1 MILLFLVFFCLCI
14 DPVASQQTQEQLQLP
29 SPLFAIVDVE
39 TTGLNPS
46 FNEMI
51 DIGLILV
58 NTDLQEQGRF
68 YRKIHPT
75 YPHRIHPIAKQINGY
90 DPVRWKKHNALL
102 EEEAVHQ
109 LIAFL
114 NQYEQKP
121 IFIAFNSWFD
131 AGFVSSLFRE
141 YGQKFDASFDYRV
154 MDIPS
159 MARACGYSA
168 GSSNFNDNLAK
179 MLAVEP
185 ETNNPLLHTGESG
198 ANFNLAILKSLQKKG
213 CF

>member
-58 NTDLQEQGRF
+58 NTNLQEQGRF

-75 YPHRIHPIAKQINGY
+75 QSRQTNRAHHRRENAKLSRRPQ
-90 DPVRWKKHNALL
+90 
-102 EEEAVHQ
+102 Q
-109 LIAFL
+109 
-114 NQYEQKP
+114 
-121 IFIAFNSWFD
+121 
-131 AGFVSSLFRE
+131 
-141 YGQKFDASFDYRV
+141 
-154 MDIPS
+154 
-159 MARACGYSA
+159 
-168 GSSNFNDNLAK
+168 
-179 MLAVEP
+179 
-185 ETNNPLLHTGESG
+185 
-198 ANFNLAILKSLQKKG
+198 
-213 CF
+213 